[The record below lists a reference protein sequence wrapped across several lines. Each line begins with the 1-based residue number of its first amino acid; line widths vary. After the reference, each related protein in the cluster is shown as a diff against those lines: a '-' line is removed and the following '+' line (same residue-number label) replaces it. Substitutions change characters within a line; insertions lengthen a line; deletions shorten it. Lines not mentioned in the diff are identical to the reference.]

1 MTTDT
6 KRHLRILLGFLLK
19 KLCNKFGADEIV
31 RLVPGND
38 EQTHKRLRKIRKEMS
53 RAKRNRDGKKKNKG
67 GSGEGD
73 SDDDD
78 DNDVD
83 DGLEKKSVT

>member
-1 MTTDT
+1 MTPDT

-19 KLCNKFGADEIV
+19 KLCYKFGGDEIV

-53 RAKRNRDGKKKNKG
+53 RAKRNREGKRKG
-67 GSGEGD
+67 ERGGGGDAD
-73 SDDDD
+73 SDDEDLD
-78 DNDVD
+78 A
-83 DGLEKKSVT
+83 GLEKKSAT

>member
-31 RLVPGND
+31 KLVPGND

-53 RAKRNRDGKKKNKG
+53 RAKRNRDGKKK
-67 GSGEGD
+67 GERGAAGD
-73 SDDDD
+73 SDEEDLDA
-78 DNDVD
+78 
-83 DGLEKKSVT
+83 GLEKKSVT